1 MKWCCKVGEVPEL
14 VPGQRYETIITLYNR
29 LSKPIRVVGGGRRC
43 TCVTLENIPLE
54 IPANSRRELAVCFRV
69 GEHLRGQKEFTSSLV
84 YYLEGGQQFLVRG
97 DFRGTIV
104 DLR

>member
-54 IPANSRRELAVCFRV
+54 IPANSRRELAVRFRV

-84 YYLEGGQQFLVRG
+84 YYLEGGQQFLMRG